1 MFKEQN
7 ENVDKQF
14 INDLFDIIDADGSAG
29 IEYEEFI
36 RAACDKKKFLDDK
49 VLMFAFD
56 YFDKDK
62 NGIIALSEIKN
73 VFNQEIEIPE
83 DDFQTVIDEVDINH
97 DGIID
102 FEEFKIMMKKIL
114 V

>member
-1 MFKEQN
+1 M
-7 ENVDKQF
+7 
-14 INDLFDIIDADGSAG
+14 
-29 IEYEEFI
+29 
-36 RAACDKKKFLDDK
+36 DDK
-49 VLMFAFD
+49 VLHFAFD

>member
-1 MFKEQN
+1 MKNLLELL
-7 ENVDKQF
+7 V
-14 INDLFDIIDADGSAG
+14 I
-29 IEYEEFI
+29 
-36 RAACDKKKFLDDK
+36 KKKFLDDK
-49 VLMFAFD
+49 VLHFAFD